1 MAEWESMLSPPAAP
15 SDAGRTDVTDAE
27 EATVTTR
34 QAIEAVLTDKRKP
47 MRVPAI
53 IAAGVP
59 LATGLRGKTPGQV
72 FYSTI
77 YAESKKP
84 DGLVVQT
91 GRGEFKLNPKRRRP

>member
-1 MAEWESMLSPPAAP
+1 
-15 SDAGRTDVTDAE
+15 
-27 EATVTTR
+27 
-34 QAIEAVLTDKRKP
+34 

-53 IAAGVP
+53 IAAGVL

-84 DGLVVQT
+84 QGLVIQT